1 MKAVVDYVNLDV
13 SDGSPLLSALLSS
26 VENEAKA
33 DTIGLTGVGNLYNA
47 RQPGLLTQGMAAW
60 FGKNIAASR
69 VAAISE
75 MKNAFEADSRDTGAA
90 TGIYLENVQDAAR
103 QKTINAAI
111 DKAAAFSDKHKTEV
125 LDHEHTLDS
134 YKSLRSKMGRE
145 PVRTKK
151 WLYVLALLGIVL
163 LEAFINFESFMKV
176 PYITSPF
183 LATGATMAVGLGV
196 GFSAHFHG
204 VVFRQWAFLF
214 RPQESA
220 ETAVENRRNDAL
232 RRLAIGSV
240 LLSIALLM
248 VGGAR
253 YYYLREYIV
262 EASILGVAAPSL
274 FGGIVFMLLGNVVAY
289 IVGLL
294 VAYVMHDPNPIFAE
308 QDQKLRKTTQRM
320 EALKKERAQIQ
331 QDLAHGLSADIKAA
345 VNQDAAAR
353 GPRHGELREWANRI
367 VNKDQEIVGVLIEYR
382 QALLQAMGPRTK
394 GRLFRYPGGSH
405 DMLLPISDHAMLTGD
420 EYASLQIALGHDI

>member
-1 MKAVVDYVNLDV
+1 MKTVVDYVNLNV
-13 SDGSPLLSALLSS
+13 SDGSPLLTALLGS
-26 VENEAKA
+26 AKA
-33 DTIGLTGVGNLYNA
+33 EATAEVIGLTGAGNLYNA

-60 FGKNIAASR
+60 FAKSIAASR
-69 VAAISE
+69 VAAIAE
-75 MKNAFEADSRDTGAA
+75 MKNAFEADSRDNGNAS
-90 TGIYLENVQDAAR
+90 GIYLENVCDSAR
-103 QKTINAAI
+103 QKTVNASI
-111 DKAAAFSDKHKTEV
+111 EKAAAFSDKHKAEV
-125 LDHEHTLDS
+125 VDHEQTLES

-151 WLYVLALLGIVL
+151 WLYVFALLGIVL

-183 LATGATMAVGLGV
+183 LATGATVAVGLAV
-196 GFSAHFHG
+196 GFSAHIHG

-220 ETAVENRRNDAL
+220 ESGVENRRNDAL

-262 EASILGVAAPSL
+262 EASILGVAAPSM
-274 FGGIVFMLLGNVVAY
+274 FGGIIFMLLGNVVAY

-294 VAYVMHDPNPIFAE
+294 VAYVMHDPNPTFAE
-308 QDQKLRKTTQRM
+308 QDQKLRKTSERM
-320 EALKKERAQIQ
+320 EALKKQRTLVQ

-345 VNQDAAAR
+345 VNQDASAR
-353 GPRHGELREWANRI
+353 GPRFGELREWADRI
-367 VNKDQEIVGVLIEYR
+367 VNKDQEMVGVLIEYR
-382 QALLQAMGPRTK
+382 QALLQEMGSRAK
-394 GRLFRYPGGSH
+394 GRIFRYPGGAH
-405 DMLLPISDHAMLTGD
+405 DILLPISDHIMLTGD
-420 EYASLQIALGHDI
+420 EYASLQIALGYDI

>member
-1 MKAVVDYVNLDV
+1 MKTVVDYENLNV
-13 SDGSPLLSALLSS
+13 SDGSPMLTALLGATKT
-26 VENEAKA
+26 EATA
-33 DTIGLTGVGNLYNA
+33 QVIGLTGAGNLYNA

-60 FGKNIAASR
+60 FAKNIAASR

-75 MKNAFEADSRDTGAA
+75 MKNAFEADSRDTGNAA
-90 TGIYLENVQDAAR
+90 GIYLENVCGSAR
-103 QKTINAAI
+103 QKTVNASI
-111 DKAAAFSDKHKTEV
+111 EKASAFSDKHKAEV
-125 LDHEHTLDS
+125 VDHEQTLES

-183 LATGATMAVGLGV
+183 LATGATMAVGLAV

-214 RPQESA
+214 QPQESA
-220 ETAVENRRNDAL
+220 ESGVENRRNDAL

-240 LLSIALLM
+240 LLAIALLM

-274 FGGIVFMLLGNVVAY
+274 FGGIIFMLLGNVVAY

-294 VAYVMHDPNPIFAE
+294 ISYVMHDPNPTFAE
-308 QDQKLRKTTQRM
+308 QDQKLRKTSERM
-320 EALKKERAQIQ
+320 EALKKQRALVH

-345 VNQDAAAR
+345 VNQDASAR
-353 GPRHGELREWANRI
+353 GPRYGELRDWADRI

-382 QALLQAMGPRTK
+382 QALLQEMGLRTK
-394 GRLFRYPGGSH
+394 GRIFRYPGGAH
-405 DMLLPISDHAMLTGD
+405 DMLLPISDHIMLTGD
-420 EYASLQIALGHDI
+420 EYASLQIVLGHDI

>member
-1 MKAVVDYVNLDV
+1 MKAVVDYVNLSV
-13 SDGSPLLSALLSS
+13 SDGSPLLSALLGS
-26 VENEAKA
+26 VANEAKA
-33 DTIGLTGVGNLYNA
+33 ETIGLTGAGNLYNA

-90 TGIYLENVQDAAR
+90 AGIYLENVRDAAR
-103 QKTINAAI
+103 QKTINASI
-111 DKAAAFSDKHKTEV
+111 DKATAFSDKHKTEV
-125 LDHEHTLDS
+125 IDQDQTLES
-134 YKSLRSKMGRE
+134 YKNLRAKMGRE
-145 PVRTKK
+145 PVRTRK
-151 WLYVLALLGIVL
+151 WLYVMALLLIVL

-204 VVFRQWAFLF
+204 VVFRQWSFHF

-220 ETAVENRRNDAL
+220 EMAVENRRNDAL
-232 RRLAIGSV
+232 RRLAIGTV

-253 YYYLREYIV
+253 YYYLRQYIV

-294 VAYVMHDPNPIFAE
+294 VAYTMHDPNPIFAE
-308 QDQKLRKTTQRM
+308 QDQKLRKMSKRM
-320 EALKKERAQIQ
+320 EELKKERGLVQ
-331 QDLAHGLSADIKAA
+331 QDLAHGLSADVKAA
-345 VNQDAAAR
+345 VNQDATAR
-353 GPRHGELREWANRI
+353 GPRHGELREWANQI

-382 QALLQAMGPRTK
+382 HALLQAMGPRSK
-394 GRLFRYPGGSH
+394 ARIFRYPGGSH
-405 DMLLPISDHAMLTGD
+405 EMLLPIADHAMLTGD
-420 EYASLQIALGHDI
+420 EYASLQIALGYDI

>member
-1 MKAVVDYVNLDV
+1 MKALVDYANLNL
-13 SDGSPLLSALLSS
+13 SDGSPLLVALLGT
-26 VENEAKA
+26 AKVDA
-33 DTIGLTGVGNLYNA
+33 AAEVIGLTGAGNIYNA
-47 RQPGLLTQGMAAW
+47 RQPGLLTQGMASW
-60 FGKNIAASR
+60 FSRNIAAYR
-69 VAAISE
+69 VAAILEIKS
-75 MKNAFEADSRDTGAA
+75 AFDADSRDTGHA
-90 TGIYLENVQDAAR
+90 TGIYLENVCDSAR
-103 QKTINAAI
+103 QKTVNASI
-111 DKAAAFSDKHKTEV
+111 EKALAFSDKHKAEV
-125 LDHEHTLDS
+125 IDYDQTLES

-145 PVRTKK
+145 PVRSKK

-183 LATGATMAVGLGV
+183 LATGATMAVGLAV

-220 ETAVENRRNDAL
+220 ESGVENRRNDAL

-248 VGGAR
+248 VAGAR

-262 EASILGVAAPSL
+262 EASILGVAAPSM
-274 FGGIVFMLLGNVVAY
+274 FGGIIFMLLGNVVAY

-294 VAYVMHDPNPIFAE
+294 VAYVMHDPNPTFAE
-308 QDQKLRKTTQRM
+308 QDQKLRKASERM
-320 EALKKERAQIQ
+320 EVLKKQRALVQ
-331 QDLAHGLSADIKAA
+331 QDLAHGLNADIKAA
-345 VNQDAAAR
+345 VNQDASTR
-353 GPRHGELREWANRI
+353 GPRYSELRDGADRI

-382 QALLQAMGPRTK
+382 QALLQELGPRARTK
-394 GRLFRYPGGSH
+394 IFRYPGGAH
-405 DMLLPISDHAMLTGD
+405 DMLLPTSDHIMLSGD
-420 EYASLQIALGHDI
+420 EYASLQIGLGYDI

>member
-1 MKAVVDYVNLDV
+1 MKAVSDYVNLDV
-13 SDGSPLLSALLSS
+13 SDGSPLLLALLGAL
-26 VENEAKA
+26 ENEAKS
-33 DTIGLTGVGNLYNA
+33 DSIGLTGAGNLYNA

-60 FGKNIAASR
+60 FGKNIAAAR

-75 MKNAFEADSRDTGAA
+75 MKNAFEADSRETGAA
-90 TGIYLENVQDAAR
+90 AGIYLENVCDAAR
-103 QKTINAAI
+103 QKTVNASI
-111 DKAAAFSDKHKTEV
+111 DKAAAFSDKHRNEV
-125 LDHEHTLDS
+125 IDHDHTAES

-145 PVRTKK
+145 PIRTKK

-163 LEAFINFESFMKV
+163 LEAFINFESFLKV

-232 RRLAIGSV
+232 RRLAIGTV

-253 YYYLREYIV
+253 YYYLREYIL

-294 VAYVMHDPNPIFAE
+294 VAYAMHDPNPIFAE
-308 QDQKLRKTTQRM
+308 QD
-320 EALKKERAQIQ
+320 
-331 QDLAHGLSADIKAA
+331 
-345 VNQDAAAR
+345 
-353 GPRHGELREWANRI
+353 
-367 VNKDQEIVGVLIEYR
+367 
-382 QALLQAMGPRTK
+382 
-394 GRLFRYPGGSH
+394 
-405 DMLLPISDHAMLTGD
+405 
-420 EYASLQIALGHDI
+420 